1 MQLRIQRGLCV
12 LLEPIAAV
20 YFENVSG
27 STNEQHEQNS
37 EPVDSDVFS

>member
-1 MQLRIQRGLCV
+1 MRLHIQGGLRV

-27 STNEQHEQNS
+27 STNEQHGQNS